1 MNDSTRNDTAKNDF
15 EQARITARQEARD
28 RQSKIDRPTPIFRRT
43 TTTPAD
49 FPEYQPGMTASAYL
63 NQTIDSPIT
72 PRYDDAEIAS
82 VAGAVAHHVTR
93 YVTDTDTW
101 RSWDGTRWR
110 TDRLSGQNALITL
123 MGQSGDTESARIMP
137 YTPETS
143 DAKREQ
149 NEQVSVREGFAY
161 EHDDVIYDADSDRP
175 YMAVKYA
182 SATNARRL
190 QGIASLMRSFVSC
203 ESTDFD
209 ANPSI
214 LATPAGHID
223 LDTMTQID
231 AMPESMTT
239 KTTRAVFDPA
249 VDWRESRW
257 GAFLQEV
264 LPDEEVRAYLRRV
277 LGTALDPSIRLRR
290 LPTLVGEGANGK
302 SVLIDAV
309 VDAMGDYGTVLS
321 DKVVQGGENE
331 HSAVL
336 MPLRGARLAVVSET
350 KPGQRWNT
358 ALLKSLSGGDVITA
372 RGMRQDPVSWTPT
385 HQIVLATNHRPNVGA
400 GEQAFWDRYREIV
413 FPHRFVDDPTRDHER
428 LIDREL
434 SNTLRSP
441 EERSAVLAWM
451 MEGLDEYRLCG
462 LCEPESVLD
471 ATREAQ
477 AEGSPFAVFVNEVF
491 EVDQQNTQKLP
502 ARVAYLMWDVYRSET
517 SALHRMA
524 PNSEKAISVLAQEI
538 DVEYEPRQNG
548 HDYAGFLHVRLTEEG
563 VDLMKRVR
571 MGVEMG
577 SLKASQSARAWLT
590 ENVSR

>member
-1 MNDSTRNDTAKNDF
+1 MNYSTQPENEKDDF
-15 EQARITARQEARD
+15 EQDRITARQEARD
-28 RQSKIDRPTPIFRRT
+28 RRKQVEHPTPIFRRT
-43 TTTPAD
+43 TTTPED
-49 FPEYQPGMTASAYL
+49 FPEYKAGMSASDYL
-63 NQTIDSPIT
+63 NQMTDSPIT
-72 PRYDDAEIAS
+72 PRYDDTELAS
-82 VAGAVAHHVTR
+82 VAGQVAHRVTR
-93 YVTDTDTW
+93 YVTDTATW
-101 RSWDGTRWR
+101 RSWDGTRWHA
-110 TDRLSGQNALITL
+110 DSLAGQNVLITL

-137 YTPETS
+137 YTPETN
-143 DAKREQ
+143 DAKREK
-149 NEQVSVREGFAY
+149 NEQISVREGFAY
-161 EHDDVIYDADSDRP
+161 EFDDVIYDTASDRP
-175 YMAVKYA
+175 YQAVKYA
-182 SATNARRL
+182 PATNARRL
-190 QGIASLMRSFVSC
+190 QGIAGLMRSFVSC

-209 ANPSI
+209 ANASI

-223 LDTMTQID
+223 LATMTQID

-239 KTTRAVFDPA
+239 KTTNAVFDPA

-257 GAFLQEV
+257 GKFLDEV
-264 LPDEEVRAYLRRV
+264 LPDEEDRAYLRRV
-277 LGTALDPSIRLRR
+277 LGTALDPRIRLRR

-309 VDAMGDYGTVLS
+309 VDAMGDYGVVLS
-321 DKVVQGGENE
+321 DKVVQGGEHE

-350 KPGQRWNT
+350 KAGQRWNT
-358 ALLKSLSGGDVITA
+358 TLLKGLSGGDVITA

-400 GEQAFWDRYREIV
+400 GERAFWDRYREIV

-434 SNTLRSP
+434 ANVLRSP
-441 EERSAVLAWM
+441 EEQSAVLAWM

-462 LCEPESVLD
+462 LCEPDSVLD

-491 EVDQQNTQKLP
+491 EVDPQNTQKLP

-538 DVEYEPRQNG
+538 DVVYEPRQNG
-548 HDYAGFLHVRLTEEG
+548 HDYAGFLCAGLTEEG